1 MATTPSPPPTDGPP
15 VDVPKGASLINGQ
28 FGIGTDT
35 EAFGSNSGSNNGSN
49 SDSNSN
55 NSYRSECHSAV
66 DALSSDSSDPEG
78 GAAAN

>member
-1 MATTPSPPPTDGPP
+1 M
-15 VDVPKGASLINGQ
+15 INRQ
-28 FGIGTDT
+28 FGIGADT
-35 EAFGSNSGSNNGSN
+35 EAFGSNSGSNNGSD

-55 NSYRSECHSAV
+55 SDRSEHHSAV